1 MKIEKLDQ
9 ENLTS
14 KISVTLNKEDYQ
26 PKFVDELKKY
36 RGKVQMK
43 GFRKGKTPINLIKKM
58 YGQSLLSEIVFENIQ
73 KGLNDYL
80 TEENINIVAQP
91 LPSKDQEL
99 LDLDPNNL
107 QDYTLSFDVG
117 LSPEF
122 EIKGLDDTYTLYK
135 VDVPDETIEEELKV
149 GQRKLGKQV
158 ETDETI
164 EEKDM
169 LTIGAVE
176 LEDGEVKKN
185 GHETGF
191 TVLTETIADE
201 DLKKKILES
210 SVGYEFDFDIYQ
222 LEKERDDK
230 YVKKYLLNLDEDE
243 EDKEIGN
250 MFRGKIDKVM
260 RLQEAELDE
269 DFFTSYF
276 GNMDVKNTDEAKA
289 KIREEIEK
297 FYEGQAKSVMNRKV
311 MESVMEQTEITVP
324 EEFLKRWLKEN
335 NNETPEEEI
344 EKEFPAFLDNFKWTL
359 IKNQLSDKY
368 EIKIEYADLQ
378 DAMRQRV
385 MSYMQGYPMEDSFV
399 NDMVT
404 RMMDNKEQ
412 VNKLYEEI
420 QANKVFESLDKDLA
434 TEENS
439 ISLDEFR
446 DIVKELNESLQK

>member
-1 MKIEKLDQ
+1 MKIDKIDQ

-14 KISVTLNKEDYQ
+14 KISVTLSKEDYQ

-58 YGQSLLSEIVFENIQ
+58 YGQSLLSEIVFESIQ
-73 KGLNDYL
+73 KALNDYL
-80 TEENINIVAQP
+80 NEEKIKIVAQP

-107 QDYTLSFDVG
+107 QDYTLSFDIG
-117 LSPEF
+117 LAPEF
-122 EIKGLDDTYTLYK
+122 EIKGLDDTYALHK
-135 VDVPDETIEEELKV
+135 VDIPDATIEEELKV

-158 ETDETI
+158 ETEETI

-169 LTIGAVE
+169 LTISAKE
-176 LEDGEVKKN
+176 LEDGEVKKK

-201 DLKKKILES
+201 SLKEKIMKS
-210 SVGYEFDFDIYQ
+210 KVGFEFDFDIYQ
-222 LEKERDDK
+222 LEKDRDEK
-230 YVKKYLLNLDEDE
+230 YVKKYLLNLDEE
-243 EDKEIGN
+243 EEIEVGN

-260 RLQEAELDE
+260 RLQEAELNE
-269 DFFTSYF
+269 DFFSSYF
-276 GNMDVKNTDEAKA
+276 GNKDIKNTDDAKS

-297 FYEGQAKSVMNRKV
+297 FYEGQAKAVMNRKV
-311 MESVMEQTEITVP
+311 MESVMDQTEITVP

-335 NNETPEEEI
+335 NTETTEEEI

-359 IKNQLSDKY
+359 IKNKLSDKY
-368 EIKIEYADLQ
+368 DIKVEYPELQ

-385 MSYMQGYPMEDSFV
+385 MSYMQGYPMEDGFV
-399 NDMVT
+399 NDMVA

-420 QANKVFESLDKDLA
+420 QANKVFESLEKDLA
-434 TEENS
+434 TEEKS

-446 DIVKELNESLQK
+446 DIVKDLNESLQK